1 MIFRRVLATSTIAF
15 SLAMLPGWSQPA
27 PKGGELQVHTT
38 YTGSG
43 TVDGKHKLYVVLWDT
58 PEFTNNETANPIAI
72 QPLLSKDGTVKF
84 ENVAKTPV
92 YVSIAYDPT
101 GKWEARTVP
110 PAGTSLGL
118 YAKVPGTPAPVEM
131 VPGKITKISATLDDS
146 FKAPAR

>member
-1 MIFRRVLATSTIAF
+1 MVSRRVFATATIAF

-27 PKGGELQVHTT
+27 PKGGELQVHAT

-43 TVDGKHKLYVVLWDT
+43 AVDSQHKLYVVLWDT
-58 PEFTNNETANPIAI
+58 PDFPKNMGALPIAVK
-72 QPLLSKDGTVKF
+72 PTVSNDATVKF
-84 ENVAKTPV
+84 DNVVKTPV
-92 YVSIAYDPT
+92 YVSLAFDPT
-101 GKWEARTVP
+101 GKWEARTAP

-131 VPGKITKISATLDDS
+131 APGKITKISATLDDS